1 MGVHPVYYSIML
13 LSLIQAAASQEPG
26 ELVCMEKCGN
36 VSISYPFGIEAGCYA
51 KTWFRVTCKETA
63 NGPKTFHQSH
73 QSGASVFVLDNRR
86 RCGNLATIFRNQ
98 TYRIGGCLQP
108 RCGDVSSKA
117 SCHASNFENLKS
129 YTATISEMYPDHKDS
144 KRCRSSVFLLLRGML
159 DPNSALLFDVHV
171 NISTTHVPALLEW
184 DAVKCDLRDT
194 PCKELKAVLGQ
205 KSDCT
210 VRCGEVYIL
219 YPFGIE
225 GGSYM
230 NEWFKET
237 CIETVDGRKPFLS
250 GISLELLSSSFTLGS
265 VQVNN
270 PVTYIQ
276 CQDIHNNGVSVN
288 LTGSPFF
295 FSIDNY
301 FVSVGCGSLA
311 TILHNQTH
319 LIGGCLQSGCSNIVT
334 SYGRCFTSIPQGLSS
349 FVAKM
354 SDLYPSNG
362 SNRSCGS
369 AFLTEETSIIIT
381 PR

>member
-1 MGVHPVYYSIML
+1 
-13 LSLIQAAASQEPG
+13 
-26 ELVCMEKCGN
+26 
-36 VSISYPFGIEAGCYA
+36 
-51 KTWFRVTCKETA
+51 
-63 NGPKTFHQSH
+63 
-73 QSGASVFVLDNRR
+73 
-86 RCGNLATIFRNQ
+86 
-98 TYRIGGCLQP
+98 
-108 RCGDVSSKA
+108 
-117 SCHASNFENLKS
+117 
-129 YTATISEMYPDHKDS
+129 MYPDHKDS

-210 VRCGEVYIL
+210 VRCGEVDIL

-288 LTGSPFF
+288 LTVWLLFF
-295 FSIDNY
+295 
-301 FVSVGCGSLA
+301 
-311 TILHNQTH
+311 TIK
-319 LIGGCLQSGCSNIVT
+319 LIL
-334 SYGRCFTSIPQGLSS
+334 L
-349 FVAKM
+349 VAVCNPVVAI
-354 SDLYPSNG
+354 L
-362 SNRSCGS
+362 
-369 AFLTEETSIIIT
+369 
-381 PR
+381 